1 MKFAVERLGADRA
14 TVGGVVEETDRQR
27 DQYVKTYYGRH
38 RHDVTNYDLVVNAE
52 RLGFEGAAGLG
63 GAEAKRR
70 GWERGGDGGGGGG
83 EVMVGGGRRGAFH
96 NKSPFPIPNFA
107 LRVFSAP
114 APPPPPPP

>member
-70 GWERGGDGGGGGG
+70 GGERGGEGGGGGREG
-83 EVMVGGGRRGAFH
+83 QGGGPGPGDLPRQPRLPH
-96 NKSPFPIPNFA
+96 P
-107 LRVFSAP
+107 
-114 APPPPPPP
+114 

>member
-63 GAEAKRR
+63 GAEAERR
-70 GWERGGDGGGGGG
+70 GWERGREGGGGGRD
-83 EVMVGGGRRGAFH
+83 VMVGVGRRATFH
-96 NKSPFPIPNFA
+96 SNTAFPIPHSA
-107 LRVFSAP
+107 LKVFSAP
-114 APPPPPPP
+114 APPPPP